1 MFSKIAT
8 IAWKDLYI
16 TFKDRDALIYMIA
29 LPVLLSGIIGLA
41 FGTSGDVQ
49 IDEVPVAVINQDQGA
64 TLPDG
69 TLLSLGAELQRA
81 FVPSGDP
88 AHDQPYRALYDLTD
102 GEVYADFDVA
112 RARVEDGDLAAAIA
126 ITDPQW
132 TAKALAGGSPAP
144 IALYYDS
151 GRSIGPSV
159 VRAILSAITNGM
171 NSVILAQQ
179 IGPVAL
185 AQIGDALGADEATV
199 AQAAGQLRAQAMTL
213 AAASP
218 IRLERLDWQGK
229 RRVFDAMQYFAPS
242 MAILFMSFAMGAS
255 AATIRTE
262 MQQGTL
268 PRILSTPTPRWVFM
282 MGKLLGMIGTG
293 LAQMVIL
300 IAATTLV
307 ARLMGRENPVWG
319 NNWPGIVALVLAVV
333 FAAVSLGLLVAA
345 LAKSAEQASTYS
357 SIVSMVLGML
367 GGSFIPIEN
376 LPDALVWLPKLTL
389 NYWGIRG
396 FFNLARGEASLA
408 GIVPNV
414 VVLLTMGVV
423 LCAMGLWSFERRRE
437 I

>member
-1 MFSKIAT
+1 MLARITA

-29 LPVLLSGIIGLA
+29 LPVLLSAIIGLA

-49 IDEVPVAVINQDQGA
+49 LDAVPVAVINQDQGV

-69 TLLSLGAELQRA
+69 TLLNLGAEVQRA
-81 FVPSGDP
+81 FVPSSDP
-88 AHDQPYRALYDLTD
+88 AQDTPYRALYDLTD
-102 GEVYADFDVA
+102 GKVYTDFNQA
-112 RARVEDGDLAAAIA
+112 RADVEDGDLAAAIA

-132 TAKALAGGSPAP
+132 TAQALAGGSPAP

-159 VRAILSAITNGM
+159 VRAILSAITNSM

-179 IGPVAL
+179 IGPAAL
-185 AQIGDALGADEATV
+185 AEIGSTLGADEATV
-199 AQAAGQLRAQAMTL
+199 AQAVERLRGQAMTL
-213 AAASP
+213 AEASP

-229 RRVFDAMQYFAPS
+229 RRIFDAMQYFAPS
-242 MAILFMSFAMGAS
+242 MAILFMSFAMGAG

-262 MQQGTL
+262 IQQWTL

-282 MGKLLGMIGTG
+282 VGKLLGMVGTG
-293 LAQMVIL
+293 LAQMVLL
-300 IAATTLV
+300 IAATTLI
-307 ARLMGRENPVWG
+307 ARLMGREHSVWG
-319 NNWPGIVALVLAVV
+319 NDLAGLTALLLAVV

-345 LAKSAEQASTYS
+345 LARSAEQASTYS

-376 LPDALVWLPKLTL
+376 LPDALAWLPKLTL

-396 FFNLARGEASLA
+396 FFDLATGEETLA
-408 GIVPNV
+408 GIVPNLAA
-414 VVLLTMGVV
+414 LLAMGII
-423 LCAMGLWSFERRRE
+423 LCAAGLWVFARRQE
-437 I
+437 V

>member
-1 MFSKIAT
+1 MFSKIAA
-8 IAWKDLYI
+8 IAWKDLYV
-16 TFKDRDALIYMIA
+16 TFKDRDALIYLIA

-49 IDEVPVAVINQDQGA
+49 LDAVPVAVINQDQGE

-69 TLLSLGAELQRA
+69 ASLNLGAELQRA

-88 AHDQPYRALYDLTD
+88 AQDEPYRALYDLTD
-102 GEVYADFDVA
+102 GKVYADFNQA
-112 RARVEDGDLAAAIA
+112 RARVEDGNLAAAIA

-179 IGPVAL
+179 IGPTAL
-185 AQIGDALGADEATV
+185 AQIGDALGADEAAI
-199 AQAAGQLRAQAMTL
+199 AQATAQLRAQAMTL
-213 AAASP
+213 AEASP

-242 MAILFMSFAMGAS
+242 MAILFMSFAMGAG

-262 MQQGTL
+262 MQQWTL

-282 MGKLLGMIGTG
+282 VGRLLGMYMTG
-293 LAQMVIL
+293 VVQMVLL
-300 IAATTLV
+300 IVATALV
-307 ARLMGRENPVWG
+307 ARLMGRENSVWG
-319 NNWPGIVALVLAVV
+319 GDLPGLVVLVLTVV

-345 LAKSAEQASTYS
+345 LARDADQATTYS

-376 LPDALVWLPKLTL
+376 LPDALTWLPKLTL

-396 FFNLARGEASLA
+396 FFDLATGEETLT
-408 GIVPNV
+408 GIVPNLAA
-414 VVLLTMGVV
+414 LLAIGVV
-423 LCAMGLWSFERRRE
+423 LCTAGLWVFARRQE
-437 I
+437 V